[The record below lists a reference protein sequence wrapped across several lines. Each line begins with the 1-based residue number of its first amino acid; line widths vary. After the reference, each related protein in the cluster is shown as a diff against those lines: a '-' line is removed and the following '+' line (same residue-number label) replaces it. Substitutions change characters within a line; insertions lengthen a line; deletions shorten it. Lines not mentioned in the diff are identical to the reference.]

1 MEEKYNCYFYKDLM
15 DEQCNIIQNT
25 NAIVNNPTNISTN
38 ISSNNMKLDCEM
50 LKKLY
55 DNCLTFKIEKTKIKQ
70 EIDIDKILPGY
81 RYRK

>member
-1 MEEKYNCYFYKDLM
+1 MENKYNNICFVYKNLM
-15 DEQCNIIQNT
+15 DEECNIIQKT
-25 NAIVNNPTNISTN
+25 DTIVNNPAN
-38 ISSNNMKLDCEM
+38 ISSNNIKLDCEM

-70 EIDIDKILPGY
+70 KINIDDIFTGY

>member
-1 MEEKYNCYFYKDLM
+1 MENKYNCSFYKDLM
-15 DEQCNIIQNT
+15 DKQCNIIQKT
-25 NAIVNNPTNISTN
+25 DTLVNNPTTALKKDI
-38 ISSNNMKLDCEM
+38 KLDCEI

-70 EIDIDKILPGY
+70 KINIDDIFTGY

>member
-1 MEEKYNCYFYKDLM
+1 
-15 DEQCNIIQNT
+15 
-25 NAIVNNPTNISTN
+25 
-38 ISSNNMKLDCEM
+38 M

-70 EIDIDKILPGY
+70 KIDIDDIFTGY